1 MMNYLI
7 VKCRC
12 LLVLLSLSCC
22 WSCQKFIDVVPDN
35 IAGIDNAFSVRSE
48 AQRYLATCYSYIPN
62 ISDPNVNPAYFAGNE
77 FWHYQPVN
85 FYRNNVLEVAQGQL
99 SVTNPQFNIWDN
111 GMFQAIRD
119 CNIFLENIGRVPDI
133 EEYERNYWIGEV
145 NVLKAYYHYLLMR
158 QYGPIPNI
166 KINLPVIAPTAETR
180 VFRNTFDENLD
191 YIVGIID
198 SNMNLLQ
205 ERYISRPTE
214 AGRITKTVAAAIK
227 AEILLTAASPLFNG
241 NMDYASLVDAKGT
254 KLMNTEFSIAKWE
267 KAAEAYKD
275 AIAYAETIGENKMYT
290 YSLEAVQR
298 VIPDSLKFELNI
310 RNAYTSNLNPEI
322 VWAKTNSFVYQS
334 AGQTKVDKG
343 RASVFVA
350 QSLAPTLE
358 AAELFYSNHGVPITE
373 DKTFDYAN
381 RYELKKAVFK
391 DRYYIREGEEAAK
404 VHFDR
409 EPRYYGSIGFDRGVW
424 YGNGRYSESNAA
436 NYFYVQS
443 RAYEVG
449 GRTRIDAFSITGMF
463 AKKIVSPESVIEQ
476 NSYSQKRYLAPIY
489 RMSAL
494 YLAYAEA
501 LNEVNG
507 PTAEVYALLDK
518 IRSKYG
524 LPGVKEAWANYS
536 KNPNKP
542 DTKEGLRAIIQQE
555 RMIEL
560 MFEGQNFWDIRR
572 WNIANTMYTKATRGF
587 NIVKISAKDYNV
599 PQILNNRIYSFREN
613 FWPIKEESIIRNRNL
628 VQNPGW

>member
-1 MMNYLI
+1 MKYLI
-7 VKCRC
+7 ITCRY
-12 LLVLLSLSCC
+12 LAVLLGLGCC

-35 IAGIDNAFSVRSE
+35 IAGIDNAFSVRGE

-62 ISDPNVNPAYFAGNE
+62 ISEPNVNPAFFSGNE
-77 FWHYQPVN
+77 CWHYQPVN
-85 FYRNNVLEVAQGQL
+85 FYRGNILEIAQGQL
-99 SVTNPQFNIWDN
+99 SVTNPQFNIWDE

-133 EEYERNYWIGEV
+133 EEYERGYWIAEV

-166 KINLPVIAPTAETR
+166 KVNLPITAPTTETR
-180 VFRNTFDENLD
+180 VFRNTFDENVD
-191 YIVGIID
+191 YAVGLID
-198 SNMNLLQ
+198 SNFNQLQ
-205 ERYISRPTE
+205 ERYISRSSE
-214 AGRITKTVAAAIK
+214 AGRITKTVAATIK
-227 AEILLTAASPLFNG
+227 AEILLLAASPLFNG
-241 NMDYASLVDAKGT
+241 NLDYASLVDARGT
-254 KLMNTEFSIAKWE
+254 KLMNTEFSAKKWE
-267 KAAEAYKD
+267 KAAEACKE
-275 AIAYAETIGENKMYT
+275 AIEYAETLGENKLYT
-290 YSLEAVQR
+290 YSLETVQR
-298 VIPDSLKFELNI
+298 VIPDSLKYELNI
-310 RNAYTSNLNPEI
+310 RNAYTNNLNPEI
-322 VWAKTNSFVYQS
+322 VWAKTNLFVNQT
-334 AGQTKVDKG
+334 AGQPKIDKG
-343 RASVFVA
+343 RTTVFVA
-350 QSLAPTLE
+350 SSLAPTLE

-381 RYELKKAVFK
+381 RYQLKKAESK
-391 DRYYIREGEEAAK
+391 DRYYIRAGEEVAK

-424 YGNGRYSESNAA
+424 YGNGRYAEADA
-436 NYFYVQS
+436 GNYFYVQS
-443 RAYEVG
+443 RAYEVS
-449 GRTRIDAFSITGMF
+449 GRTRIDAFSITGLF

-476 NSYSQKRYLAPIY
+476 NSYTERGYYAPIY

-507 PTAEVYALLDK
+507 PTAEAYALLDK

-524 LPGVKEAWANYS
+524 LSGVKEAWINYS
-536 KNPNKP
+536 TNPNKP
-542 DTKEGLRAIIQQE
+542 NTKEGLRAIIQQE

-560 MFEGQNFWDIRR
+560 MFEGQNFWDVRR
-572 WNIANTMYTKATRGF
+572 WNIASTLYTKATRGF

-613 FWPIKEESIIRNRNL
+613 LWPIKEESIIRNRNL

>member
-1 MMNYLI
+1 MKFLI
-7 VKCRC
+7 IKSRY
-12 LLVLLSLSCC
+12 LLVLLGLSCC

-35 IAGIDNAFSVRSE
+35 IARLDNAFAVRNE
-48 AQRYLATCYSYIPN
+48 AQRYLATCYSYIPYVAN
-62 ISDPNVNPAYFAGNE
+62 PNFNPAYFAGNE

-85 FYRNNVLEVAQGQL
+85 LYRSNILEIAQGRL
-99 SVTNPQFNIWDN
+99 SATNPQFNIWDG

-133 EEYERNYWIGEV
+133 EEYERRYWIGEV
-145 NVLKAYYHYLLMR
+145 NVLKAYYHFQLMR

-166 KINLPVIAPTAETR
+166 KENLPITAPTAETR
-180 VFRNTFDENLD
+180 VFRNTFDENVE
-191 YIVGIID
+191 YIVGLID
-198 SNMNLLQ
+198 DNMDLLQ

-214 AGRITKTVAAAIK
+214 VGRITKTVAAAIK

-241 NMDYASLVDAKGT
+241 NPDYAGFVDSKGT
-254 KLMNTEFSIAKWE
+254 KLINTEFSAAKWV
-267 KAAEAYKD
+267 KAAEAYKK
-275 AIAYAETIGENKMYT
+275 AIEYAETIGENKLYT

-298 VIPDSLKFELNI
+298 VIPDSLKYELNI
-310 RNAYTSNLNPEI
+310 RNAYTSILNPEI
-322 VWAKTNSFVYQS
+322 VWAQTNAYVSQE
-334 AGQTKVDKG
+334 AGQAKVDGG
-343 RASVFVA
+343 RARVYVA

-373 DKTFDYAN
+373 DKTFDYGN
-381 RYELKKAVFK
+381 RYVLKKAEFK

-424 YGNGRYSESNAA
+424 YGNGRYAEKNAA
-436 NYFYVQS
+436 NYFYVKS
-443 RAYEVG
+443 RAYETA
-449 GRTRIDAFSITGMF
+449 GRTRIDAYSITGMF
-463 AKKIVSPESVIEQ
+463 AKKIVSPESVIEE
-476 NSYSQKRYLAPIY
+476 SGYSQKRYLAPIY

-507 PTAEVYALLDK
+507 PTAEVFALLDK
-518 IRSKYG
+518 IRGKYR

-536 KNPNKP
+536 KNPGKP
-542 DTKEGLRAIIQQE
+542 NTKEGLRSIIQQE
-555 RMIEL
+555 RMVEL

-572 WNIANTMYTKATRGF
+572 WNIASTMYTKVTRGF
-587 NIVKISAKDYNV
+587 NIAKIDVKEYNV

-613 FWPIKEESIIRNRNL
+613 LWPILEESIIRNRNL